1 MKIGMSVKKFIL
13 VFIILI
19 LGIFIYLITEN
30 WVLYSSDAYINSSFI
45 PMAPQIDGRL
55 LHVFVTNNQKVE
67 AGQLLFEIDPEPFQL
82 SLNQDQANLEQS
94 TAQLA
99 LTKIQLDNLNLQ
111 EAVAIHQWQLS
122 QLTLTRYKNLLAQ
135 SATSEQEYDNQ
146 EMLEETAKANQ
157 INLAGQVLNTAAS
170 LKVLAEK
177 IKSEQSAVDL
187 ANYDLSLTKVSAPQA
202 GYINNLYIYP
212 GLQVTQNQA
221 LFGLVSSQGLQVIA
235 NYEEFALSRVKPGQK
250 VWIFLSS
257 DPWHLHHGLVLN
269 FGRAVARDATA
280 PDAALPYVSPTTDWI
295 RYPYRFPITIA
306 LTDVKADSPIAMGA
320 DARVIIWAL

>member
-1 MKIGMSVKKFIL
+1 MKTGMGLKKWIGIFIVL
-13 VFIILI
+13 V
-19 LGIFIYLITEN
+19 LGVFIYLITEN
-30 WVLYSSDAYINSSFI
+30 WVLYSSDSYINSSFI

-67 AGQLLFEIDPEPFQL
+67 AGQVLFEIDPEPFQL
-82 SLNQDQANLEQS
+82 ALNQDQANLEQS

-111 EAVAIHQWQLS
+111 EAVAMHQWQLS
-122 QLTLTRYKNLLAQ
+122 QLTLVRYKNLLSQ
-135 SATSEQEYDNQ
+135 NATSEQDYDNQ
-146 EMLEETAKANQ
+146 EMLSETAKANQ
-157 INLAGQVLNTAAS
+157 INLAGQVLNTTAS
-170 LKVLAEK
+170 LKVLAAK
-177 IKSEQSAVDL
+177 IKSDQAAVDL
-187 ANYDLSLTKVSAPQA
+187 AKYDLNLTKVSAPQA

-221 LFGLVSSQGLQVIA
+221 LFGLVSSQGLNIIA

-269 FGRAVARDATA
+269 FGRAVARNATP
-280 PDAALPYVSPTTDWI
+280 PDAALPYVAPTTDWI
-295 RYPYRFPITIA
+295 RYPYRFPISIA

-320 DARVIIWAL
+320 DARVIIWAF